1 MIKIEDFLLLSANST
16 HVVMKCDGILKDAGI
31 ACRVIPLP
39 SEVSASCGLSIKT
52 ELESLEKIRN
62 ILEMEN
68 LNLDFYKVKKMGIK
82 KIIEKIDQ

>member
-1 MIKIEDFLLLSANST
+1 
-16 HVVMKCDGILKDAGI
+16 
-31 ACRVIPLP
+31 
-39 SEVSASCGLSIKT
+39 SASCGLSIKT